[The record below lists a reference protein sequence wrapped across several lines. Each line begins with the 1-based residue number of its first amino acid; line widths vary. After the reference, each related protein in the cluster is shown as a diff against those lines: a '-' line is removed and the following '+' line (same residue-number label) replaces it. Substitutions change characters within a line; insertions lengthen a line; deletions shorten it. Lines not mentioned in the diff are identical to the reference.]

1 MKNREVLTGQ
11 KGKGVVRAFRGLQYW
26 IAIVS
31 YLIILSLSILCLSL
45 YLPDLSG
52 TDVLDTGTLNI
63 LKAGLIIV
71 LISATMAF
79 GWEML
84 QWRKSRPKKE
94 EPNLEDIISDFN
106 KDKNNSDSV

>member
-1 MKNREVLTGQ
+1 MKNKEIFTGI
-11 KGKGVVRAFRGLQYW
+11 KGKGVVKAFLGLQYW

-31 YLIILSLSILCLSL
+31 YLIILSLSILCLSR
-45 YLPDLSG
+45 YLPDLSVG
-52 TDVLDTGTLNI
+52 DVMDTGTLII

-84 QWRKSRPKKE
+84 QWRKSRARKE
-94 EPNLEDIISDFN
+94 QPSLEDIIKDIKKDSD
-106 KDKNNSDSV
+106 KGDSN